1 MIQAIFITQPASGEY
16 REKIIDVP
24 FREHVIK
31 PWSWVLFYKDDYTEW
46 VACLHGGEN
55 AYRHVDVVGNL
66 AFVIAD
72 GQGYLIDGQTEELI
86 YYTGERTIGSAV
98 ADDQKGIFA
107 YALDEGDLFVIDQSL
122 VSRSVPIPL
131 QFYTIKLEKIEG
143 SLIQVRYEDR
153 TTDEFKTDWVDMTE
167 AGAAR

>member
-24 FREHVIK
+24 FREHVIR
-31 PWSWVLFYKDDYTEW
+31 PWSWVLFCKDDYTEW

-72 GQGYLIDGQTEELI
+72 GQGYFIDGQTEELI
-86 YYTGERTIGSAV
+86 YCTAESTIRSVV
-98 ADDQKGIFA
+98 ADDQNGLFA
-107 YALDEGDLFVIDQSL
+107 YTSDEGDLLVIDQSL
-122 VSRSVPIPL
+122 VPRPVSLPF